1 MAGAGKSLC
10 PCGAAAY
17 AQCCGRFIGQ
27 AEKPRTAVELM
38 RSRYTAYALRDDGYL
53 QATWHPSTRPA
64 LPITDEKLK
73 WIGLEIR
80 KQTQNDA
87 QATVEFVARYR
98 IDGRAHR
105 LHEASRFVREGGSWF
120 YVDGSFLERQN

>member
-1 MAGAGKSLC
+1 MAGTGKSQC
-10 PCGAAAY
+10 PCGGAAF

-27 AEKPRTAVELM
+27 AEKPRTAAELM
-38 RSRYTAYALRDDGYL
+38 RSRYTAYAMRDAGYL
-53 QATWHPSTRPA
+53 QATWHASTRPA

-80 KQTQNDA
+80 KQTQDGD

-98 IDGRAHR
+98 VDGRAHR
-105 LHEASRFVREGGSWF
+105 LHENSRFVREGGSWF
-120 YVDGSFLERQN
+120 YVDGSFLERKN